1 MARGDEGEI
10 GSVPGTRRRRRPVR
24 VLRSSKILGGALALL
39 WILAA
44 PAGGQE
50 TEEPKQQ
57 SEAASR
63 SPSEGGWARIL
74 SRPLPG
80 TLGRE
85 DADLA
90 DSLERA
96 LAGFDGIESARV
108 VIVRPPTAAFQE
120 PAPRRAAVQVALSPE
135 VPRLPSWTET
145 VVAFI
150 LQAIP
155 DLDPQ
160 ELTIVDSAGHRLY
173 AAGQAQAPQVQPSGE
188 AAEDEATGG
197 SSAAWWWLLV
207 VALGG
212 LAAIAA
218 ILQRQRRRAQ
228 AAAVAE
234 PGPLSFLE
242 SLSNEELRTAFGGE
256 RAEVV
261 GAALSQLPPRA
272 AARLR
277 RAVSVPAHVQAPRN
291 APSAEV
297 LRAMGEALGAK
308 TAGNGQ

>member
-1 MARGDEGEI
+1 M

-24 VLRSSKILGGALALL
+24 TLRASKIVGGVLALL
-39 WILAA
+39 CTLAA
-44 PAGGQE
+44 PAGGQT
-50 TEEPKQQ
+50 TEEPKPQG
-57 SEAASR
+57 EPAHRSR
-63 SPSEGGWARIL
+63 GEGGWSRIL

-90 DSLERA
+90 DALERA

-135 VPRLPSWTET
+135 VPRLNSWTET

-160 ELTIVDSAGHRLY
+160 ELTIVDSAGHSLY

-188 AAEDEATGG
+188 AAEDEAAAGG

-218 ILQRQRRRAQ
+218 ILERQRRRAE
-228 AAAVAE
+228 AAPVAE

-261 GAALSQLPPRA
+261 GAALSQLSPRA
-272 AARLR
+272 GSRLR
-277 RAVSVPAHVQAPRN
+277 RALSVPAHVQAPRN

-297 LRAMGEALGAK
+297 LRALGEALRAK
-308 TAGNGQ
+308 VGE

>member
-1 MARGDEGEI
+1 MPGICRG
-10 GSVPGTRRRRRPVR
+10 RRTVR
-24 VLRSSKILGGALALL
+24 TLRSSKIVGGALALL
-39 WILAA
+39 CTLAA
-44 PAGGQE
+44 TASGQE
-50 TEEPKQQ
+50 TEPAKQQ
-57 SEAASR
+57 GEAASR
-63 SPSEGGWARIL
+63 SASEGGWARIL

-85 DADLA
+85 DADLG

-108 VIVRPPTAAFQE
+108 VIVRPPTAAFEQ
-120 PAPRRAAVQVALSPE
+120 AAARHAAVQVALSPE
-135 VPRLPSWTET
+135 VPRVSSWTES
-145 VVAFI
+145 VVGFI

-155 DLDPQ
+155 DLDPN
-160 ELTIVDSAGHRLY
+160 ELMIVDTAGHKLY

-188 AAEDEATGG
+188 AAEDEAA
-197 SSAAWWWLLV
+197 SSTSAWWWLVV
-207 VALGG
+207 VALVG

-218 ILQRQRRRAQ
+218 MLERQRRRVQ
-228 AAAVAE
+228 PAAVAE

-242 SLSNEELRTAFGGE
+242 SLSNEELRIAFAGE

-261 GAALSQLPPRA
+261 GGALSQLSPRA

-277 RAVSVPAHVQAPRN
+277 RALSVPAHVQAPRD

-297 LRAMGEALGAK
+297 LRALGEALGAK